1 MFPNVGKKCKTAGMS
16 ADPTDGAGAVRRVPS
31 RAEVLIG
38 PSRLHTG
45 QIASQAELD
54 AATNADLLGGYL
66 TATLAAAGAD
76 GRLTRTD
83 LAECHEMGASAA
95 EQGSSLAAVIDLY
108 LSATWRLWADVNARA
123 ESATPATVGQVA
135 AFLFRAADD
144 AAEAVA
150 AGYEAAQRQTVRREE
165 SLRREFVD
173 DLLTGG
179 GDPALLQER
188 APRFG
193 FNLAATHVV
202 AVART
207 HRLLIDGGPVQAR
220 VETYVLATFGGRDV
234 VVATKAGLLIC
245 VLPVLDPDTARDL
258 VRVLEESEPG
268 PWQVAIGRPQAGPV
282 GLVRAYEEARESLDL
297 ARRLGWTDRVVRY
310 EALLPYRL
318 LTLDPTTAVE
328 MVEEILG
335 PLQRARGGIEPM
347 VETLEGYFAESG
359 NVSATGRRIHLS
371 ARAVVYR
378 LERIAQLTG
387 YSPQD
392 PESRFVLEVAV
403 RARRLLRPN
412 EKPRTT
418 RSGRLV

>member
-1 MFPNVGKKCKTAGMS
+1 MS
-16 ADPTDGAGAVRRVPS
+16 ADPTDGSGAVRRVPS
-31 RAEVLIG
+31 QVEALIG
-38 PSRLHTG
+38 PSRLHSG
-45 QIASQAELD
+45 QIASQAALD
-54 AATNADLLGGYL
+54 AATDADLLGGYL
-66 TATLAAAGAD
+66 SATLAAAGAD
-76 GRLTRTD
+76 GRLTRPD
-83 LAECHEMGASAA
+83 LAECHKMGASAA
-95 EQGSSLAAVIDLY
+95 ERGSSLAAVIDLY

-150 AGYEAAQRQTVRREE
+150 AGYEAAQRQSVRREE
-165 SLRREFVD
+165 ALRREFVD

-179 GDPALLQER
+179 GGGDPALLHER
-188 APRFG
+188 AARFG

-202 AVART
+202 AAART

-268 PWQVAIGRPQAGPV
+268 PWQVAIGRPHAGPV
-282 GLVRAYEEARESLDL
+282 GLVRAYEEARDSLDL

-392 PESRFVLEVAV
+392 PEARFVLEVAV
-403 RARRLLRPN
+403 RARRLLGAVALIRVG
-412 EKPRTT
+412 PR
-418 RSGRLV
+418 

>member
-1 MFPNVGKKCKTAGMS
+1 MFPNVGKKCKTAGMP

-268 PWQVAIGRPQAGPV
+268 PWQVAIGRPLAGQPLARAGDEQ
-282 GLVRAYEEARESLDL
+282 GLVVGEVAIDRRSCHPSLHRDRRQARPSRANGLVERLSSVDDL
-297 ARRLGWTDRVVRY
+297 R
-310 EALLPYRL
+310 PRL
-318 LTLDPTTAVE
+318 LLVFGAPGLPVA
-328 MVEEILG
+328 
-335 PLQRARGGIEPM
+335 P
-347 VETLEGYFAESG
+347 S
-359 NVSATGRRIHLS
+359 
-371 ARAVVYR
+371 
-378 LERIAQLTG
+378 
-387 YSPQD
+387 
-392 PESRFVLEVAV
+392 VL
-403 RARRLLRPN
+403 RTQGFLRN
-412 EKPRTT
+412 H
-418 RSGRLV
+418 